1 MENVMEFHASVGLT
15 PGAAELKCLSE
26 INSIVEVRL
35 NTSLRL
41 GEHYICDF
49 SGCDQ
54 ELLMDSD
61 RAYALFADAVRKSGL
76 TVLDEGYYKF
86 SPYGFT
92 GFLLLSESHAS
103 LHAWPEHGY
112 CAVDLFTCNLTLDL
126 EPLVENLKAA
136 LGAESY
142 TLRRLDR
149 STRVTADAPLSVSDA
164 AAS

>member
-1 MENVMEFHASVGLT
+1 MD
-15 PGAAELKCLSE
+15 
-26 INSIVEVRL
+26 
-35 NTSLRL
+35 TSLRL

-61 RAYALFADAVRKSGL
+61 RAYALFAGAVRESGL

-112 CAVDLFTCNLTLDL
+112 CAVDLFTCNLLLDL
-126 EPLVENLKAA
+126 GPLVENLKAA

-142 TLRRLDR
+142 TLRRLAR
-149 STRVTADAPLSVSDA
+149 STAVTADAPVSVSDT